1 MTEIVP
7 KEKIKISNFVKLYY
21 DQPTV
26 FMLCI
31 FKTDVSDEFVDFI
44 KSVQEA
50 MPKEKI
56 SVLINTPEKI
66 KQNMINHCFL
76 VNEQM
81 QIEGWEQYGNRINIR
96 IKITKICNVN
106 KLVDDINKK
115 EDTENEDYTIRFY

>member
-1 MTEIVP
+1 MTT
-7 KEKIKISNFVKLYY
+7 EKIVNFMKLYY
-21 DQPTV
+21 DQPTI

-50 MPKEKI
+50 MPEEKI